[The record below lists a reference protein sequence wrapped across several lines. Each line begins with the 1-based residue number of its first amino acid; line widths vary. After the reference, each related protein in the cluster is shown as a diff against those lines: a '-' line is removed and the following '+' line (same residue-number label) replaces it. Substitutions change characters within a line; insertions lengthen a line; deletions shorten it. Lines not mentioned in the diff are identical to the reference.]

1 MAAKSPSLRL
11 ASLAASVRT
20 PNTGNFGKV
29 IDAVEDMNAVLK
41 QEEQVEI
48 DQHAWCQENIIMRE
62 AAKSRS
68 KHKIEKTE
76 AKIEKLNKTK
86 EELED
91 AIVATAAEILATQE
105 EVQAMEDALVAEND
119 EFLKAKERPRT
130 TRPLPCS
137 YAWRSNISPPSTRT
151 TTSTRARSRVPLIS
165 CR

>member
-29 IDAVEDMNAVLK
+29 VDAVEDMIAVLK

-48 DQHAWCQENIIMRE
+48 EQHAWFKETTFRRE
-62 AAKSRS
+62 TAKSGYEY
-68 KHKIEKTE
+68 KIEKTE
-76 AKIEKLNKTK
+76 AKFEKLNKKK

-105 EVQAMEDALVAEND
+105 KVLAMEDAHVAEDD
-119 EFLKAKERPRT
+119 EFLKAMERRRM
-130 TRPLPCS
+130 TRPLP
-137 YAWRSNISPPSTRT
+137 RS
-151 TTSTRARSRVPLIS
+151 
-165 CR
+165 